1 MPSLQWL
8 LSDLRIKIQNPCC
21 VGSKVRHDFLPAT
34 VPQTSLHLTT
44 LILQPLPPQSGPLP
58 TAGTDHPPWCLLN
71 SRLLLTSGVLASI
84 CHLLRRPSGPP
95 SLSTGIPT
103 FHHYSYYHVYF
114 LQIPVSQ
121 FAIILFVYFCFVC
134 LPPGVNIPIMASF
147 KQTWHHCTWSWEE
160 MGSSHN

>member
-8 LSDLRIKIQNPCC
+8 LSALRTKIQNPCC
-21 VGSKVRHDFLPAT
+21 VGSKVRPD
-34 VPQTSLHLTT
+34 S
-44 LILQPLPPQSGPLP
+44 LPPSPRPHFILPHASCSPFPTSIRSSAHGKYWPPSLLPLKQQAP
-58 TAGTDHPPWCLLN
+58 PHPWGLGFN
-71 SRLLLTSGVLASI
+71 TTSSEKTFWT
-84 CHLLRRPSGPP
+84 

-103 FHHYSYYHVYF
+103 SHHYSYYHVYF

-134 LPPGVNIPIMASF
+134 LPTGVNIPIMASF

-160 MGSSHN
+160 MGSSHY